1 MNSPRTASIKLNNA
15 LGSEGKA
22 ALFTALIMGLVAH
35 MPALVADIP
44 NHDGLSSV
52 YFSQNMLTSG
62 RWFLGPACAVSSYYS
77 LHWLIGV
84 LALLYLAI
92 AAVFVVKLLDVKS
105 PLFAGLIA
113 GLMVTFPGLASNFA
127 YLFTMDGYM
136 MGLLFAVLAVY
147 MTAKVKRGFIFGACF
162 LALSMGTYQA
172 YLPVAMLLS
181 LYMVLMI
188 FAEKTKFIDKLKKAL
203 NYLYMGVIG
212 VALYY
217 GVLKLLLAITGK
229 ELDTYQ
235 GMNSAVEKVSLL
247 DSIKAIY
254 KDFASFTV
262 FGKVIFTNAFATV
275 AAAVIAIAFAVA
287 LIVRAVQEKWLKS
300 VWFYVI
306 GVVTCVA
313 IPLFTNAILLIS
325 KDVTYHMIM
334 RYQWVLFGVLALAFI
349 ENSFKSFKPNTHAA
363 IEWCM
368 LVTAAVCILSNVIS
382 VNVAYSNLEKKYEKT
397 YAYCLRLADRI
408 EQTEGYYQGI
418 PIYMIGVIGDDN
430 FPETDITADVTDH
443 MIGIGGQW
451 LFYRPENFELFY
463 KHYMGITFN
472 FLTPDEANFYDTK
485 EYVDMPSFPGAG
497 STKVVDGILYVK
509 TENMH

>member
-1 MNSPRTASIKLNNA
+1 MNSPRSVFVKLNNA
-15 LGSEGKA
+15 LGSEGR
-22 ALFTALIMGLVAH
+22 TAFFATLVMGVVAH

-44 NHDGLSSV
+44 NHDGLDSI

-77 LHWLIGV
+77 IHWLIGV
-84 LALLYLAI
+84 LALLYIAL
-92 AAVFVVKLLDVKS
+92 AAVFTVKLLNVKT

-113 GLMVTFPGLASNFA
+113 GLMVTFPSLASNFA

-147 MTAKVKRGFIFGACF
+147 MTAKVKHGFLFGGAF
-162 LALSMGTYQA
+162 LALSMGIYQA

-188 FAEKTKFIDKLKKAL
+188 LAEKTKFIDKLKQAL
-203 NYLYMGVIG
+203 NYLYMGVLG

-217 GVLKLLLAITGK
+217 GILKLLLAVTGK

-235 GMNSAVEKVSLL
+235 GMNSAVEQVSIA
-247 DSIKAIY
+247 DSIKAVY
-254 KDFASFTV
+254 KNFFSFTLN
-262 FGKVIFTNAFATV
+262 GKVIFTNAFATV
-275 AAAVIAIAFAVA
+275 AVVVIAVSLAVA
-287 LIVRAVQEKWLKS
+287 LIVRAVREKWLKS

-306 GVVTCVA
+306 IVATCVVVP
-313 IPLFTNAILLIS
+313 IFTNVILLIS

-334 RYQWVLFGVLALAFI
+334 RYQWVLFGVLAVAFI
-349 ENSFKSFKPNTHAA
+349 ESSLSAVKPRTQAML
-363 IEWCM
+363 EWCV
-368 LVTAAVCILSNVIS
+368 LAAASVCILSNVIS
-382 VNVAYSNLEKKYEKT
+382 VNVAYSNLEKKYERT

-418 PIYMIGVIGDDN
+418 PIYMIGVVGEDN
-430 FPETDITADVTDH
+430 FPVVDITADVTDH
-443 MIGIGGQW
+443 MLGIDGNW
-451 LFYRPENFELFY
+451 LIYTPKNYELFY

-472 FLTPDEANFYDTK
+472 FLMPDEANYYDTQ
-485 EYVDMPSFPGAG
+485 EYIDMPSFPGAG
-497 STKVVDGILYVK
+497 STKVVDGVLYVK